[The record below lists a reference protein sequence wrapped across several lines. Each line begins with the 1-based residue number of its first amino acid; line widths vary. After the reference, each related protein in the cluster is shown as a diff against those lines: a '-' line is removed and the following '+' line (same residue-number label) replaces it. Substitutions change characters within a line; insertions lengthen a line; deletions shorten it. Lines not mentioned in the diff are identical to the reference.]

1 MDWQFLVGVSGG
13 IGAWCW
19 TAFVWLKSQS
29 QQRVQD
35 EYNRE
40 EKLYRELLTSL
51 SAFYAGGTSAGAA
64 QFLEQTRLAWL
75 YAPDDVINNLYAFLN
90 TQKPDVPKPQKDLEG
105 RRTMASLVAAI
116 RADLFDTVKKTTQLS
131 ASDFQHI
138 G

>member
-19 TAFVWLKSQS
+19 TAFVWFKSQS
-29 QQRVQD
+29 QQRAQD
-35 EYNRE
+35 EYNRK

-51 SAFYAGGTSAGAA
+51 SAFYTGGTTAGAA

-75 YAPDDVINNLYAFLN
+75 YAPDDVIHNLYAFLN
-90 TQKPDVPKPQKDLEG
+90 TQKPDAPKPQKDAEG
-105 RRTMASLVAAI
+105 KRTMADLVAAI
-116 RADLFDTVKKTTQLS
+116 RTDLFDTVKKTTQLS
-131 ASDFQHI
+131 ASDFQHT

>member
-1 MDWQFLVGVSGG
+1 M
-13 IGAWCW
+13 
-19 TAFVWLKSQS
+19 
-29 QQRVQD
+29 
-35 EYNRE
+35 

-131 ASDFQHI
+131 AIRFPAYRVNPPGRPLKMRQLALFI
-138 G
+138 GRGHPLASHVGARNGCGRLAP

>member
-19 TAFVWLKSQS
+19 SAFVWLRSQS
-29 QQRVQD
+29 QQRAQD
-35 EYNRE
+35 EYNRK

-51 SAFYAGGTSAGAA
+51 PAFYKGGTPADAT
-64 QFLEQTRLAWL
+64 QFVEQTRLAWL

-90 TQKPDVPKPQKDLEG
+90 TQKPDVPKPRKDSEG
-105 RRTMASLVAAI
+105 RRTMANLVSAI
-116 RADLFDTVKKTTQLS
+116 RTDLFDTVKKTTQLS
-131 ASDFQHI
+131 ASDFQHL